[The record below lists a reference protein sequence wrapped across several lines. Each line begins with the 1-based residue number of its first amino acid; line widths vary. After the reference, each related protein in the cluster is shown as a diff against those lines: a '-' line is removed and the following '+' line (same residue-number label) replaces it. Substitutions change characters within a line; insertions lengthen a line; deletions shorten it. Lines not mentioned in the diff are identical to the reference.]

1 MRGLILKTF
10 IDISEK
16 IGGIKF
22 IIDTEYPEYNNDLLI
37 IKEKIYELQHKILY
51 HESLRHE

>member
-10 IDISEK
+10 LNISAE

-37 IKEKIYELQHKILY
+37 IKEKIYELQDKILY